1 MLELFREALERGAS
15 SPAKSRGLPWR
26 IRKGCFIS
34 GAQSWKSTL
43 TSTTDLYRDEVP
55 RELKDVEWLD
65 DVAKIFANVLSRKI
79 KGILVAFHV
88 DKDALERAKE
98 LDIDVIYGRVLE

>member
-1 MLELFREALERGAS
+1 M
-15 SPAKSRGLPWR
+15 KSH
-26 IRKGCFIS
+26 
-34 GAQSWKSTL
+34 A
-43 TSTTDLYRDEVP
+43 
-55 RELKDVEWLD
+55 ELKDVEWLD